1 MKRFLEAPYRF
12 ALCWTALLLTA
23 FGWALLDTF
32 VIPHRE
38 LAEKG
43 MMIKCLTPPP
53 FSGWKRNTC

>member
-32 VIPHRE
+32 VPIGNLQR
-38 LAEKG
+38 
-43 MMIKCLTPPP
+43 
-53 FSGWKRNTC
+53 KR